1 VRSVGGYVGYSG
13 STTYLRVQK
22 QANNYTGWWSSDG
35 ALWTMSGTLTNAAA
49 VYAFGVFTISQN
61 WSGGTPASVS
71 DFDYF
76 HAIPEPSAS
85 AMVIG
90 GVAGLAWRRR
100 RQTAASAHEP
110 SNASE

>member
-1 VRSVGGYVGYSG
+1 MGYSG